1 MNKKIYLIGA
11 ILSLISL
18 ILIIPMIS
26 AYNGYGGYGYGSS
39 PLDYFDNQWVR
50 FGIIFFL
57 LFALIFFAV
66 NKTFKN
72 NAIAGIVAVGVSLLI
87 SLAVAQKGLL
97 YSYTGDAIGNIA
109 ILVGILISI
118 FALFNVLIAN
128 FGAPTGVIVGIITTL
143 IFGSF
148 VDLNELLPYGI
159 LSGPLGNIFEIL
171 NNILG
176 AFIGPVIIIGGFV
189 LFWSLFS
196 RTARRRREMRRVYG
210 H

>member
-1 MNKKIYLIGA
+1 MS
-11 ILSLISL
+11 ILCSEKSCPIR
-18 ILIIPMIS
+18 I
-26 AYNGYGGYGYGSS
+26 
-39 PLDYFDNQWVR
+39 D
-50 FGIIFFL
+50 
-57 LFALIFFAV
+57 LIF
-66 NKTFKN
+66 
-72 NAIAGIVAVGVSLLI
+72 SLLI
-87 SLAVAQKGLL
+87 FGKSIFVFL
-97 YSYTGDAIGNIA
+97 
-109 ILVGILISI
+109 SI

-128 FGAPTGVIVGIITTL
+128 FGAPTGVIVWIITTL

-176 AFIGPVIIIGGFV
+176 VFIGPVIIIGGFV